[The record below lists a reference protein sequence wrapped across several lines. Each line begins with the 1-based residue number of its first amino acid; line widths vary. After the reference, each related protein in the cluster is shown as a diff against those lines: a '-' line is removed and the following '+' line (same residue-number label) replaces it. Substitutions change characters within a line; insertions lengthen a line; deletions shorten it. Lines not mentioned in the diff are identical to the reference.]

1 MGGVTIMAKLSDL
14 RTAEEIH
21 RRDLADPDYR
31 AEYERTRFAHDVALR
46 VLAYRS
52 EHGLTQ
58 TAFGRLVGMRQP
70 HVARLESG
78 EHEPSLA
85 TLVRLAAAL
94 GEDFTVDIRPD
105 GPRLRH
111 SA

>member
-1 MGGVTIMAKLSDL
+1 MVRLSEL
-14 RTAEEIH
+14 ATANEIH
-21 RRDLADPDYR
+21 ERDLLDPAYR
-31 AEYERTRFAHDVALR
+31 VEHERTRIATAWAIR
-46 VLAYRS
+46 VIGYRA

-78 EHEPSLA
+78 EHEPSLSTLARLSA
-85 TLVRLAAAL
+85 TLDV
-94 GEDFTVDIRPD
+94 DFTLDITP
-105 GPRLRH
+105 GGVQLRE